1 MCPDCEARRQ
11 MARDALLRAKLG
23 EAVKQVAIG
32 AVEMIGVKEKTGT
45 DELAAKPNV
54 KPRKR

>member
-45 DELAAKPNV
+45 DELADKPV
-54 KPRKR
+54 KRGKK

>member
-1 MCPDCEARRQ
+1 MCADCDARRK
-11 MARDALLRAKLG
+11 MAREALLSAKLG

-45 DELAAKPNV
+45 DELAAKPV
-54 KPRKR
+54 KRGKK